1 MVAGVALGCTPTG
14 HDVSSTT
21 DADTAIASW
30 KSSEQSYCGTV
41 VIEVPPEPGR
51 RAPIAV
57 VLDSNAIWHQWW
69 LTGDSWENLR
79 RLVEQDRIVF
89 YVSEVVVQE
98 VARGRRHDANDLV
111 RDLDQINL
119 NRIERLLKLG
129 LPAKR
134 KDLAS
139 KVQELVAD
147 YDTELRVRLN
157 ELGAVII
164 PVPSVS
170 HQVVLTRALEK
181 RRPFDAEGRDG
192 YRDVLIWHSL
202 LDVAELDYGGIVF
215 VTNNTSDFCTGK
227 PPALLPTLADEL
239 GKTSPETKVLLA
251 TTVAEVGTRVEEVE
265 RLLGLEVVTFK
276 RPGDDVIRA
285 ALAECI
291 DVIVAGTP
299 PPTPGRWGK
308 DLKDGWPFHSIL
320 EEDPIDAVSIDLDLD
335 TLKVVPDGDSWE
347 EFTATV
353 LAEVTLDGFAFK
365 ADYYVEDQ
373 VRLDVQDAD
382 WNNHYMHVW
391 EYHDAD
397 LTFRLTLNEDGTS
410 VEECWLEEAVERLH
424 PDDHHVGDE

>member
-1 MVAGVALGCTPTG
+1 MVV
-14 HDVSSTT
+14 
-21 DADTAIASW
+21 
-30 KSSEQSYCGTV
+30 EF
-41 VIEVPPEPGR
+41 PPDLGR

-57 VLDSNAIWHQWW
+57 VLDSNAMWHQWW
-69 LTGDSWENLR
+69 LSGGSWENLR
-79 RLVEQDRIVF
+79 ILVEHERIAF
-89 YVSEVVVQE
+89 YVPEVVVQE

-111 RDLDQINL
+111 RDLDRVNL
-119 NRIERLLKLG
+119 SRIERLLNLG
-129 LPAKR
+129 LPTTR
-134 KDLAS
+134 QDLAS

-147 YDTELRVRLN
+147 YDTELRARLN

-192 YRDVLIWHSL
+192 YRDVMVWHSL
-202 LDVAELDYGGIVF
+202 LDVVELGHQGILF

-227 PPALLPTLADEL
+227 PPALLPALADEL
-239 GKTSPETKVLLA
+239 GEASAEMKVLLA
-251 TTVAEVGTRVEEVE
+251 TTVAEVGARVEEVE
-265 RLLGLEVVTFK
+265 RLLGLEVVTFR
-276 RPGDDVIRA
+276 RPSDDAIRV
-285 ALAECI
+285 ALADCI

-308 DLKDGWPFHSIL
+308 DLEDGWQFRSIL
-320 EEDPIDAVSIDLDLD
+320 EQDPIDTVSIDLYPD
-335 TLKVVPDGDSWE
+335 TLEVVPNSDSWE

-353 LAEVTLDGFAFK
+353 RAVVTLDGFAFK
-365 ADYYVEDQ
+365 ADFYAEDR

-397 LTFRLTLNEDGTS
+397 LTFRLTLDEDGTA
-410 VEECWLEEAVERLH
+410 VEECWMEEAVERSH
-424 PDDHHVGDE
+424 PHDHDAAADG